1 MSRISHLFSSLGRLR
16 RSRGF
21 GVHSPFA
28 FRFVLNVM
36 CQKHGY
42 YAYNAIDH
50 LHVYATRLA
59 RHKPW
64 RSRVMPLS
72 EAKALFRIVNYYNPS
87 HLLHLGSTAG
97 FSVAVTALPSS
108 KSRHL
113 LYVPRAECTDML
125 TSCADRVDKER
136 NMAAVAKHYTQIIAE
151 SSEKPFVT
159 IDLKEAEPQAEAVVR
174 HAVDSGGVIV
184 FCNTAKGSESLR
196 LSDMCRQYARRGM
209 WFGNHHMGVMV
220 ANPKLPRQDFMLWL

>member
-50 LHVYATRLA
+50 LHFYATRLA

-64 RSRVMPLS
+64 RSRVMPLG

-113 LYVPRAECTDML
+113 LYVPGVECTDML

-174 HAVDSGGVIV
+174 YAVDSGGVIV

-209 WFGNHHMGVMV
+209 WFGNHHVGVMV

>member
-1 MSRISHLFSSLGRLR
+1 
-16 RSRGF
+16 
-21 GVHSPFA
+21 
-28 FRFVLNVM
+28 M

-64 RSRVMPLS
+64 RSRVMPLG

-113 LYVPRAECTDML
+113 LYVPGAECTDML

-184 FCNTAKGSESLR
+184 FCNTANGSESLR

-209 WFGNHHMGVMV
+209 WFGNHHVGVMV

>member
-50 LHVYATRLA
+50 LHFYATRLA

-64 RSRVMPLS
+64 RSRVMPLG

-113 LYVPRAECTDML
+113 LYVPGVECTDML

-136 NMAAVAKHYTQIIAE
+136 NMATVAKHYTQIIAE

-174 HAVDSGGVIV
+174 YAVDSGGVIV
-184 FCNTAKGSESLR
+184 FCNTTKGSESLR
-196 LSDMCRQYARRGM
+196 LSDMCRLYARRGM
-209 WFGNHHMGVMV
+209 WFGNHHVGVMV

>member
-50 LHVYATRLA
+50 LHFYATRLA

-64 RSRVMPLS
+64 RSRVMPLG

-113 LYVPRAECTDML
+113 LYVPGEECTDML

-209 WFGNHHMGVMV
+209 WFGNHHVGVMV